1 MTQSR
6 KIIKTLS
13 VLEEDCEGKSVYSS
27 SRSTVLVLG
36 STARRRRSSR
46 HGASPSSVK
55 PNHVD
60 STKYLPTKLLEFG
73 IRPERWREKEPAEQA
88 RGLEAV

>member
-1 MTQSR
+1 M
-6 KIIKTLS
+6 KTLS
-13 VLEEDCEGKSVYSS
+13 VAKRIAKAVYSS
-27 SRSTVLVLG
+27 SRSTVRRLVAV
-36 STARRRRSSR
+36 ARRGTAR

-60 STKYLPTKLLEFG
+60 STKYLRTKLLEFG